1 MESTI
6 DNRMTAAKKVS
17 QQTKPQK
24 REEEMAAGVS
34 DNAQQPIT
42 LSALA
47 GTSSMAPYFKI
58 RFSFKTSVGMP
69 FIG

>member
-42 LSALA
+42 LL
-47 GTSSMAPYFKI
+47 SSIPYFKI

>member
-42 LSALA
+42 LLSRLQY
-47 GTSSMAPYFKI
+47 TLF
-58 RFSFKTSVGMP
+58 
-69 FIG
+69 